1 MNKEQQLPGLRLMV
15 LITGNKEAKE
25 AVEIMNEIRL
35 PIHYVCKGEGTA
47 TSEILDYLGI
57 GTAEKAV
64 MFSVVPKLH
73 VRELFG
79 ILERE
84 LKLNRY
90 GKGIVFTV
98 PISGASLF
106 LTRLMDDEHKQQI
119 MDQMERN
126 VNQMTNSITHSLL
139 MVTINQ
145 GYSDELMA
153 AAKGAGAMGGTV
165 LHARRVGSDEP
176 LKRWGIS
183 IQEEKEIVFI
193 LTTKDKKKEIM
204 KAICDNCGL
213 NTEMQGMVTAIPVDA
228 VAGLRDADDFAEA

>member
-1 MNKEQQLPGLRLMV
+1 
-15 LITGNKEAKE
+15 
-25 AVEIMNEIRL
+25 
-35 PIHYVCKGEGTA
+35 
-47 TSEILDYLGI
+47 
-57 GTAEKAV
+57 
-64 MFSVVPKLH
+64 
-73 VRELFG
+73 
-79 ILERE
+79 
-84 LKLNRY
+84 
-90 GKGIVFTV
+90 
-98 PISGASLF
+98 
-106 LTRLMDDEHKQQI
+106 
-119 MDQMERN
+119 
-126 VNQMTNSITHSLL
+126 